1 MMPSGAE
8 EVVTGRLQRGD
19 EDLASHVEAKIRS
32 GIGITFPFRKG
43 TIVTGEMLKLLCDDR
58 AIEFVVNS
66 EIPEPPG
73 DEATYD
79 GRILSSHPTEPV
91 A

>member
-1 MMPSGAE
+1 MTTGTE
-8 EVVTGRLQRGD
+8 EVVNGRLQRGD
-19 EDLASHVEAKIRS
+19 EDLASHLAAKIRS
-32 GIGITFPFRKG
+32 GVGITFQFRKG
-43 TIVTGEMLKLLCDDR
+43 TIITGEMLKLLADDR

-79 GRILSSHPTEPV
+79 GRILNDHPTEPGD
-91 A
+91 